1 MCLFFDV
8 DYMYWLCWSLVVN
21 FWTLRTWQVEIKSSE
36 MNIAEN
42 TEKKRQS
49 FVLFIKFLIIW

>member
-8 DYMYWLCWSLVVN
+8 DYRLCWSLVVN
-21 FWTLRTWQVEIKSSE
+21 FWTLHTWQVEIKSSE
-36 MNIAEN
+36 MNIGEN
-42 TEKKRQS
+42 TEKNRES

>member
-8 DYMYWLCWSLVVN
+8 DYQLCWSLVVN

-36 MNIAEN
+36 MNIGEN
-42 TEKKRQS
+42 TEKNRES

>member
-8 DYMYWLCWSLVVN
+8 DYRLCWSLVVN
-21 FWTLRTWQVEIKSSE
+21 FWTLRSWQVEIKSSE
-36 MNIAEN
+36 MNIGEN
-42 TEKKRQS
+42 TEKNRES

>member
-1 MCLFFDV
+1 MCLFFYV
-8 DYMYWLCWSLVVN
+8 DYRLCWSLVVN

-42 TEKKRQS
+42 TEKNRQS
-49 FVLFIKFLIIW
+49 FVLFIRFLIIW

>member
-8 DYMYWLCWSLVVN
+8 DYRLCLSLVVN

-36 MNIAEN
+36 MNIGEN
-42 TEKKRQS
+42 TEKNRES

>member
-8 DYMYWLCWSLVVN
+8 DYRLCWSLVVN

>member
-8 DYMYWLCWSLVVN
+8 DYRLCWSLVVN
-21 FWTLRTWQVEIKSSE
+21 FWTLRTWQVEIKSSK
-36 MNIAEN
+36 MNIGEN
-42 TEKKRQS
+42 TEKKQQS

>member
-8 DYMYWLCWSLVVN
+8 DYRLCWSLVVN

-36 MNIAEN
+36 MNIGEN
-42 TEKKRQS
+42 TEKKRES

>member
-8 DYMYWLCWSLVVN
+8 DYQLCYVN

-36 MNIAEN
+36 MNIWEN
-42 TEKKRQS
+42 TEKNRES
-49 FVLFIKFLIIW
+49 CVLFIKFLIIW

>member
-1 MCLFFDV
+1 MCLFFYV
-8 DYMYWLCWSLVVN
+8 DYQLCWSLVVN

-49 FVLFIKFLIIW
+49 FVLFIKLLIIW

>member
-8 DYMYWLCWSLVVN
+8 DYRLCWSLVVN

-36 MNIAEN
+36 MNIAES